1 MRLGDLFKLVGTHLA
16 RTRFRAALS
25 AFGVVIG
32 TAAIVTLFSLAA
44 GLQQLAAQNLGALGP
59 MNEVTIFSLGGNIGG
74 GGGGIRVEFVGI
86 SKANVRKLK
95 SDYLDALA
103 ALPGVE
109 ALTPV
114 TNFQG
119 QATLQSGSYV
129 AQPNLKGI
137 SPSAPADFGYSV
149 DSGVAELG
157 RWQVLVG
164 AKLGESFTDPGI
176 RSGDNRVPRLDL
188 QDQTLT
194 LKLTRTGADGEPVTR
209 LVRLQVAGVLAPR
222 GFDYDYGIFLRLSDV
237 DELNTWSSGQQV
249 NRSLAGFSGAT
260 LLVADAKT
268 QSALEQQIRDD
279 GFFTSSPNEI
289 LEEINRTYAALQ
301 AFVGG
306 VGLITLLIAGTG
318 VANTLITA
326 IFERTAEI
334 GLMKAVGASTR
345 QVMLIFL
352 TEAAAIGGGGGLAGL
367 IVGILFSQIINL
379 VAGQAIGAQLA
390 GPGGAGGAQVNI
402 VATPLWLIVMAP
414 LFAVGIGVIA
424 GLYPARRAASLDPV
438 TALRHE

>member
-1 MRLGDLFKLVGTHLA
+1 MGPSDLFKLVGTHLA

-44 GLQQLAAQNLGALGP
+44 GLQQLAAKNLGALGP

-74 GGGGIRVEFVGI
+74 GGGGGIQVAFVGI
-86 SKANVRKLK
+86 SRANVRKLK

-103 ALPGVE
+103 ALPGVK

-129 AQPNLKGI
+129 AQPNLKGV
-137 SPSAPADFGYSV
+137 SPSAPADFEYAV

-164 AKLGESFTDPGI
+164 AKVGESFSDPGI

-194 LKLTRTGADGEPVTR
+194 LKLTRTGDDGQTLTR

-222 GFDYDYGIFLRLSDV
+222 GFDYDYGIFLHLSDV

-268 QSALEQQIRDD
+268 QSALEKQIQDD
-279 GFFTSSPNEI
+279 GFFATSPNQI
-289 LEEINRTYAALQ
+289 LEQINRTYAALQ

-318 VANTLITA
+318 VANTLISA
-326 IFERTAEI
+326 IYERTAEI
-334 GLMKAVGASTR
+334 G
-345 QVMLIFL
+345 VM
-352 TEAAAIGGGGGLAGL
+352 
-367 IVGILFSQIINL
+367 
-379 VAGQAIGAQLA
+379 
-390 GPGGAGGAQVNI
+390 
-402 VATPLWLIVMAP
+402 
-414 LFAVGIGVIA
+414 
-424 GLYPARRAASLDPV
+424 
-438 TALRHE
+438 